1 MNGGGS
7 GMITMAGKYAG
18 KVFLKRHKLVV
29 NYCAVAA
36 MKVAKDYASASM
48 ENLIVLL
55 FTIVVDCVLIANGM

>member
-1 MNGGGS
+1 M
-7 GMITMAGKYAG
+7 AG